1 MLTTG
6 VVYSSVSEAPDLIG
20 NYQIYAQIVIKRSQA
35 SLSGST
41 KIYYVECRA
50 ISNESKRLLK
60 RRIKRLFCCYVSGHP
75 AMMRCAIFILCTT
88 AAQAV

>member
-50 ISNESKRLLK
+50 IRVKG
-60 RRIKRLFCCYVSGHP
+60 C
-75 AMMRCAIFILCTT
+75 
-88 AAQAV
+88 